1 MSLLDLNK
9 QLNNITQNISDK
21 RKAALETFSSSKM
34 TGVDSVPKPGGRLF

>member
-21 RKAALETFSSSKM
+21 RKAALQTFSSKM
-34 TGVDSVPKPGGRLF
+34 TGVDPVPKPGGRLF